1 MKTKNIFLAMIVAL
15 MSTAI
20 CPAQEGE
27 STKEGIAAVEE
38 IVSDS
43 STGNSV
49 SSNQTTTQHRSGSWT
64 VTYTNDTISSEDA
77 EELLEELLEE
87 HEGLAK
93 LMGGLAGVG
102 AATGGLL
109 IAALVLFCIFGLP
122 ILAIILIIWL
132 IVRASRRSS
141 NNAGQAVM
149 QNEVDATGRDR
160 ALFNKGVRNVC
171 LGIGLAIFLG
181 IWMGDFGVGIGVLV
195 VCIGIGEL
203 LVDYFAK
210 KKAKQQPGTP

>member
-1 MKTKNIFLAMIVAL
+1 MIVAL

-49 SSNQTTTQHRSGSWT
+49 SSNQTPTQHRSGSWT

-122 ILAIILIIWL
+122 ILAIILIVWL

-171 LGIGLAIFLG
+171 LGIGFAIFLG
-181 IWMGDFGVGIGVLV
+181 IWMGDFGVGFGVLV

-210 KKAKQQPGTP
+210 K

>member
-38 IVSDS
+38 IISDS

-122 ILAIILIIWL
+122 ILGIILIIWL

-210 KKAKQQPGTP
+210 K

>member
-20 CPAQEGE
+20 CLAQEGE

-38 IVSDS
+38 IVSDNG
-43 STGNSV
+43 TNNDANNS
-49 SSNQTTTQHRSGSWT
+49 NTTTQHRSGSWT

-149 QNEVDATGRDR
+149 QNEIDATGRDR

-210 KKAKQQPGTP
+210 K

>member
-64 VTYTNDTISSEDA
+64 VTYTNDTLETDEA
-77 EELLEELLEE
+77 VELLEEIFDEE
-87 HEGLAK
+87 FPEGIEGLMKTA
-93 LMGGLAGVG
+93 MG

-122 ILAIILIIWL
+122 ILGIILIIWL

-181 IWMGDFGVGIGVLV
+181 IWMGDLGVGIGVLV

-210 KKAKQQPGTP
+210 K

>member
-38 IVSDS
+38 IVSDNG
-43 STGNSV
+43 TDNDAN
-49 SSNQTTTQHRSGSWT
+49 SSNTTTQHRSGSWT
-64 VTYTNDTISSEDA
+64 VTYTNDTLDTDEA
-77 EELLEELLEE
+77 VELLEEIFDEE
-87 HEGLAK
+87 FPEGIEGLMKTA
-93 LMGGLAGVG
+93 MGTV
-102 AATGGLL
+102 L

-122 ILAIILIIWL
+122 ILGIILIIWL

-141 NNAGQAVM
+141 NNAGQAVV

-210 KKAKQQPGTP
+210 K

>member
-38 IVSDS
+38 IVSDNG
-43 STGNSV
+43 TNNDANNS
-49 SSNQTTTQHRSGSWT
+49 NTTTQHRSGSWT

-141 NNAGQAVM
+141 NNAGQAVV

-171 LGIGLAIFLG
+171 LGIGLAVFLG
-181 IWMGDFGVGIGVLV
+181 IWMGDFGVGIGVLI

-210 KKAKQQPGTP
+210 K

>member
-141 NNAGQAVM
+141 NNAGQAVV

-210 KKAKQQPGTP
+210 K

>member
-38 IVSDS
+38 IVSDNG
-43 STGNSV
+43 TNNDAN
-49 SSNQTTTQHRSGSWT
+49 SSNTTTQHRSGSWT

-122 ILAIILIIWL
+122 ILGIILIIWL

-210 KKAKQQPGTP
+210 K

>member
-38 IVSDS
+38 IVTDN
-43 STGNSV
+43 STDNSA
-49 SSNQTTTQHRSGSWT
+49 STTTTAHRSGSWT
-64 VTYTNDTISSEDA
+64 VTYTNDTISGDDA
-77 EELLEELLEE
+77 EELLEELFEE
-87 HEGLAK
+87 HEGLAE
-93 LMGGLAGVG
+93 LMGGLAGGLAGLG

-122 ILAIILIIWL
+122 ILAIILIVWL

-141 NNAGQAVM
+141 SNAGQAVM

-181 IWMGDFGVGIGVLV
+181 IWMGDFGVGIGVLI

-210 KKAKQQPGTP
+210 K

>member
-20 CPAQEGE
+20 CLAQEGE

-38 IVSDS
+38 IVSDNG
-43 STGNSV
+43 TNNDANNS
-49 SSNQTTTQHRSGSWT
+49 NTTTQHRSGSWT

-122 ILAIILIIWL
+122 ILGIILIIWL

-210 KKAKQQPGTP
+210 K

>member
-38 IVSDS
+38 IVTDN
-43 STGNSV
+43 STDNSA
-49 SSNQTTTQHRSGSWT
+49 STTTTAHRSGSWT
-64 VTYTNDTISSEDA
+64 VTYTNDTISSDDA
-77 EELLEELLEE
+77 EELLEELFEE
-87 HEGLAK
+87 HEGLAE
-93 LMGGLAGVG
+93 LMGGLAGGLAGLG

-109 IAALVLFCIFGLP
+109 IAALTLFCIFGLP
-122 ILAIILIIWL
+122 ILAIILIVWL

-141 NNAGQAVM
+141 SNAGQAVM

-181 IWMGDFGVGIGVLV
+181 IWMGDFGVGIGVLI

-210 KKAKQQPGTP
+210 K

>member
-1 MKTKNIFLAMIVAL
+1 MKTKNILLAMIVAL

-49 SSNQTTTQHRSGSWT
+49 SSNQTTTQHRSGAWA

-141 NNAGQAVM
+141 NNAGQAVV

-210 KKAKQQPGTP
+210 K

>member
-38 IVSDS
+38 IVTDN
-43 STGNSV
+43 STDNSA
-49 SSNQTTTQHRSGSWT
+49 STTTTAHRSGSWT
-64 VTYTNDTISSEDA
+64 VTYTNDTISSDDA
-77 EELLEELLEE
+77 EELLEELFEE
-87 HEGLAK
+87 HEGLAE
-93 LMGGLAGVG
+93 LMGGLAGGLAGLG

-122 ILAIILIIWL
+122 ILAIILIVWL

-141 NNAGQAVM
+141 SNAGQAVV

-181 IWMGDFGVGIGVLV
+181 IWMGDFGVGIGVLI

-210 KKAKQQPGTP
+210 K

>member
-149 QNEVDATGRDR
+149 QNEIDATGRDR

-210 KKAKQQPGTP
+210 K

>member
-1 MKTKNIFLAMIVAL
+1 MKTKNIFLVMIVAL

-38 IVSDS
+38 IVSDNG
-43 STGNSV
+43 TDNDAN
-49 SSNQTTTQHRSGSWT
+49 SSNTTTQHRSGSWT

-210 KKAKQQPGTP
+210 K

>member
-49 SSNQTTTQHRSGSWT
+49 SSNPTTTQHRSGSWT
-64 VTYTNDTISSEDA
+64 VTYTNDTLDTDEA
-77 EELLEELLEE
+77 VELLEEIFDEE
-87 HEGLAK
+87 FPEGIEGLMKTA
-93 LMGGLAGVG
+93 MGTV
-102 AATGGLL
+102 L

-122 ILAIILIIWL
+122 ILGIILIIWL

-141 NNAGQAVM
+141 NNAGQAVV

-203 LVDYFAK
+203 LVDYFTK
-210 KKAKQQPGTP
+210 K

>member
-15 MSTAI
+15 MSTVI

-38 IVSDS
+38 IVTDS

-87 HEGLAK
+87 HEGLAE

-210 KKAKQQPGTP
+210 K

>member
-1 MKTKNIFLAMIVAL
+1 MKTKNIFWAMIMAL

-38 IVSDS
+38 IVTDN
-43 STGNSV
+43 STDNSA
-49 SSNQTTTQHRSGSWT
+49 STTTTAHRSGSWT
-64 VTYTNDTISSEDA
+64 VTYTNDTISGDDA
-77 EELLEELLEE
+77 EELLEELFEE
-87 HEGLAK
+87 HEGLAE
-93 LMGGLAGVG
+93 LMGGLAGGLAGLG

-141 NNAGQAVM
+141 SNAGQAVM

-181 IWMGDFGVGIGVLV
+181 IWMGDFGVGIGVLI

-210 KKAKQQPGTP
+210 K

>member
-38 IVSDS
+38 IVTDN

-49 SSNQTTTQHRSGSWT
+49 SSGTTAQHRSGSWT
-64 VTYTNDTISSEDA
+64 VTYTNDTISGDDA
-77 EELLEELLEE
+77 EELLEELFEE
-87 HEGLAK
+87 HEGLAE
-93 LMGGLAGVG
+93 LMGGLAGGLAGLG
-102 AATGGLL
+102 AVTSGLL
-109 IAALVLFCIFGLP
+109 ITALTLFCIFGLP
-122 ILAIILIIWL
+122 ILAIILIVWL

-141 NNAGQAVM
+141 SNAGQAVM

-181 IWMGDFGVGIGVLV
+181 IWMGDFGVGIGVLI

-210 KKAKQQPGTP
+210 K

>member
-43 STGNSV
+43 STSNSA

-64 VTYTNDTISSEDA
+64 VTYTNDTLDTDEA
-77 EELLEELLEE
+77 VELLEEIFDEE
-87 HEGLAK
+87 LPEGIEGLMKTA
-93 LMGGLAGVG
+93 MGTV
-102 AATGGLL
+102 L

-122 ILAIILIIWL
+122 ILGIILIIWL

-141 NNAGQAVM
+141 NNAGQAVV

-210 KKAKQQPGTP
+210 K

>member
-1 MKTKNIFLAMIVAL
+1 MKTKNIFWAMIMAL

-38 IVSDS
+38 IVSDN
-43 STGNSV
+43 STDNSA
-49 SSNQTTTQHRSGSWT
+49 STTTTAHRSGSWT
-64 VTYTNDTISSEDA
+64 VTYTNDTISGDDA
-77 EELLEELLEE
+77 EELLEELFEE
-87 HEGLAK
+87 HEGLAE
-93 LMGGLAGVG
+93 LMGGLAGGLAGLG

-141 NNAGQAVM
+141 SNAGQAVM

-181 IWMGDFGVGIGVLV
+181 IWMGDFGVGIGVLI

-210 KKAKQQPGTP
+210 K

>member
-1 MKTKNIFLAMIVAL
+1 MIVAL

-141 NNAGQAVM
+141 NNAGQAVV

-210 KKAKQQPGTP
+210 K

>member
-49 SSNQTTTQHRSGSWT
+49 SSNPTTTQHRSGSWT
-64 VTYTNDTISSEDA
+64 VTYTNDTLDTDEA
-77 EELLEELLEE
+77 VELLEEIFDEE
-87 HEGLAK
+87 FPEGIEGLMKTA
-93 LMGGLAGVG
+93 MGTV
-102 AATGGLL
+102 L

-122 ILAIILIIWL
+122 ILGIILIIWL

-203 LVDYFAK
+203 LVDYFTK
-210 KKAKQQPGTP
+210 K

>member
-38 IVSDS
+38 IASDS
-43 STGNSV
+43 STGNSA
-49 SSNQTTTQHRSGSWT
+49 SGNQTTTQHRSGSWT

-122 ILAIILIIWL
+122 ILGIILIIWL

-210 KKAKQQPGTP
+210 K

>member
-122 ILAIILIIWL
+122 ILAIILIVWL

-171 LGIGLAIFLG
+171 LGIGFAIFLG
-181 IWMGDFGVGIGVLV
+181 IWMGDFGVGFGVLV

-210 KKAKQQPGTP
+210 K

>member
-49 SSNQTTTQHRSGSWT
+49 STTTTAHRSGSWT

-122 ILAIILIIWL
+122 ILGIILIIWL

-210 KKAKQQPGTP
+210 K

>member
-1 MKTKNIFLAMIVAL
+1 MIVAL

-20 CPAQEGE
+20 CLAQEGE

-38 IVSDS
+38 IVSDNG
-43 STGNSV
+43 TNNDANNS
-49 SSNQTTTQHRSGSWT
+49 NTTTQHRSGSWT

-149 QNEVDATGRDR
+149 QNERDATGRDR

-210 KKAKQQPGTP
+210 K

>member
-1 MKTKNIFLAMIVAL
+1 MKTKNIFWAMIVAL

-38 IVSDS
+38 IVSDN
-43 STGNSV
+43 STDNSA
-49 SSNQTTTQHRSGSWT
+49 STTTTAHRSGSWT
-64 VTYTNDTISSEDA
+64 VTYTNDTISGDDA
-77 EELLEELLEE
+77 EELLEELFEE
-87 HEGLAK
+87 HEGLAE
-93 LMGGLAGVG
+93 LMGGLAGGLAGLG

-141 NNAGQAVM
+141 SNAGQAVM

-181 IWMGDFGVGIGVLV
+181 IWMGDFGVGIGVLI

-210 KKAKQQPGTP
+210 K

>member
-38 IVSDS
+38 IVTDN
-43 STGNSV
+43 STDNSA
-49 SSNQTTTQHRSGSWT
+49 STTTTAHRSGSWT
-64 VTYTNDTISSEDA
+64 VTYTNDTISGDDA
-77 EELLEELLEE
+77 EELLEELFEE
-87 HEGLAK
+87 HEGLAE
-93 LMGGLAGVG
+93 LMGGLAGGLAGLG

-109 IAALVLFCIFGLP
+109 IAALTLFCIFGLP
-122 ILAIILIIWL
+122 ILAIILIVWL

-141 NNAGQAVM
+141 SNAGQAVM

-181 IWMGDFGVGIGVLV
+181 IWMGDFGVGIGVLI

-210 KKAKQQPGTP
+210 K

>member
-38 IVSDS
+38 IVSDN
-43 STGNSV
+43 STDNSA
-49 SSNQTTTQHRSGSWT
+49 STTTTAHRSGSWT
-64 VTYTNDTISSEDA
+64 VTYTNDTISGDDA
-77 EELLEELLEE
+77 EELLEELFEE
-87 HEGLAK
+87 HEGLAE
-93 LMGGLAGVG
+93 LMGGLAGGLAGLG

-109 IAALVLFCIFGLP
+109 IAALTLFCIFGLP
-122 ILAIILIIWL
+122 ILAIILIVWL

-141 NNAGQAVM
+141 SNAGQAVM

-181 IWMGDFGVGIGVLV
+181 IWMGDFGVGIGVLI

-210 KKAKQQPGTP
+210 K

>member
-38 IVSDS
+38 IVSDNG
-43 STGNSV
+43 TDNDAN
-49 SSNQTTTQHRSGSWT
+49 SSNTTTQHRSGSWT

-141 NNAGQAVM
+141 NNAGQAVV

-210 KKAKQQPGTP
+210 K

>member
-1 MKTKNIFLAMIVAL
+1 MIVAL

-141 NNAGQAVM
+141 NNTGQAVM
-149 QNEVDATGRDR
+149 QNEIDATGRDR

-210 KKAKQQPGTP
+210 K

>member
-38 IVSDS
+38 IVTDN
-43 STGNSV
+43 STDNSA
-49 SSNQTTTQHRSGSWT
+49 STTTTAHRSGSWT
-64 VTYTNDTISSEDA
+64 VTYTNDTISSDDA
-77 EELLEELLEE
+77 EELLEELFEE
-87 HEGLAK
+87 HEGLAE
-93 LMGGLAGVG
+93 LMGGLAGGLAGLG

-141 NNAGQAVM
+141 SNAGQAVM

-181 IWMGDFGVGIGVLV
+181 IWMGDFGVGIGVLI

-210 KKAKQQPGTP
+210 K

>member
-1 MKTKNIFLAMIVAL
+1 MKTKNIFLAMIMAL

-38 IVSDS
+38 IVTDN
-43 STGNSV
+43 STDNSA
-49 SSNQTTTQHRSGSWT
+49 STTTTAHRSGSWT
-64 VTYTNDTISSEDA
+64 VTYTNDTISSDDA
-77 EELLEELLEE
+77 EELLEELFEE
-87 HEGLAK
+87 HEGLAE
-93 LMGGLAGVG
+93 LMGGLAGGLAGLG

-122 ILAIILIIWL
+122 ILAIILIVWL

-141 NNAGQAVM
+141 SNAGQAVM

-181 IWMGDFGVGIGVLV
+181 IWMGDFGVGIGVLI

-210 KKAKQQPGTP
+210 K

>member
-1 MKTKNIFLAMIVAL
+1 MKTKNIFLVMIVAL

-38 IVSDS
+38 IVSDNG
-43 STGNSV
+43 TDNDAN
-49 SSNQTTTQHRSGSWT
+49 SSNTTTQHRSGSWT

-122 ILAIILIIWL
+122 ILGIILIIWL

-141 NNAGQAVM
+141 NNTGQAVV

-210 KKAKQQPGTP
+210 K

>member
-38 IVSDS
+38 IVSDNG
-43 STGNSV
+43 TNNDAN
-49 SSNQTTTQHRSGSWT
+49 SSNTTTQHRSGSWT

-141 NNAGQAVM
+141 NNAGQAVV

-210 KKAKQQPGTP
+210 K

>member
-1 MKTKNIFLAMIVAL
+1 MKTKNILLAMIVAL

-49 SSNQTTTQHRSGSWT
+49 SSNQTTTQHRSGAWA

-141 NNAGQAVM
+141 NNAGQAVV

-181 IWMGDFGVGIGVLV
+181 IWMGAG
-195 VCIGIGEL
+195 
-203 LVDYFAK
+203 
-210 KKAKQQPGTP
+210 